1 MKRGTTKERGAS
13 SGALRVLALVLPVVV
28 LVLLAAAAVRFFF
41 FENDKLRQIASS
53 PPSSSAPGEKID
65 PAAEGPDAHEP
76 SAGTDDGDTPGE
88 SGGEPDDIADGAEQ
102 NHDITG
108 GKYTYP
114 ASFLPYEVYASEE
127 NIPPLKNVKVKLNKG
142 IFSACAQLVNL
153 DTGETVYKNN
163 ASAPNYPASL
173 TKILTAVVVLE
184 SGIPTGE
191 FVTITEEMLSGLFE
205 SGASVDDLM
214 AADAALQAA
223 DGEDV
228 ITALEQVADEAQ
240 ALSGASVSGFSDEQ
254 LVVDLERGTYAVVA
268 TPSDGSAPQWAT
280 FRVTEGGDEA
290 VDEPQAR
297 YDAELSG
304 SSFDMPETVVTGENL
319 WKLSSTGDQP
329 LVVSFYR
336 LLPGSTADDLLA
348 YLGAGGGQGRQPYD
362 ESESFVAVTP
372 GASAI
377 VTLDLEAGDW
387 VAVRTAAPA
396 PTAAAEEAAMIAEFR
411 VD

>member
-1 MKRGTTKERGAS
+1 MDRRPKDSWGPWGAGGSRYRGLRFKAS
-13 SGALRVLALVLPVVV
+13 LLGALLLLFGAASAADVNAVLMNGRL
-28 LVLLAAAAVRFFF
+28 
-41 FENDKLRQIASS
+41 
-53 PPSSSAPGEKID
+53 SAP
-65 PAAEGPDAHEP
+65 AVY
-76 SAGTDDGDTPGE
+76 AGTGYHSIG
-88 SGGEPDDIADGAEQ
+88 
-102 NHDITG
+102 
-108 GKYTYP
+108 
-114 ASFLPYEVYASEE
+114 
-127 NIPPLKNVKVKLNKG
+127 
-142 IFSACAQLVNL
+142 LVNH
-153 DTGETVYKNN
+153 TAETAMFHVYR
-163 ASAPNYPASL
+163 
-173 TKILTAVVVLE
+173 
-184 SGIPTGE
+184 
-191 FVTITEEMLSGLFE
+191 LSR
-205 SGASVDDLM
+205 GASVDDLM

-387 VAVRTAAPA
+387 VAVRNAAPA

>member
-205 SGASVDDLM
+205 SGASVAGFRAGDTVTVSDLLYGLMLSSGADCANALATATEGSIRGFVEKMNEKASSLGM
-214 AADAALQAA
+214 AGSHFTNPTGLHDVDQYSTAGDLALLLGYALKNDFFHTLFTTAEHTTAA
-223 DGEDV
+223 
-228 ITALEQVADEAQ
+228 TASSPEGIRLRNYL
-240 ALSGASVSGFSDEQ
+240 LSGAYDLSFRGGEIMGAKTGFTTPAGQCLASMTEIHGERYI
-254 LVVDLERGTYAVVA
+254 LVT
-268 TPSDGSAPQWAT
+268 
-280 FRVTEGGDEA
+280 
-290 VDEPQAR
+290 
-297 YDAELSG
+297 
-304 SSFDMPETVVTGENL
+304 M
-319 WKLSSTGDQP
+319 
-329 LVVSFYR
+329 
-336 LLPGSTADDLLA
+336 
-348 YLGAGGGQGRQPYD
+348 GAGR
-362 ESESFVAVTP
+362 
-372 GASAI
+372 
-377 VTLDLEAGDW
+377 
-387 VAVRTAAPA
+387 
-396 PTAAAEEAAMIAEFR
+396 EFGFDDHYSLTDALHLYGL
-411 VD
+411 VSSGVLG